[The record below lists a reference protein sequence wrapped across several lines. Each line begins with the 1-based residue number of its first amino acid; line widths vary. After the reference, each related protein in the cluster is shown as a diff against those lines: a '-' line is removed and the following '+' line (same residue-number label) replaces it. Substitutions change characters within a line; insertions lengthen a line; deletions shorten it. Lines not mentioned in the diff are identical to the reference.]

1 MPSSSALFMS
11 EKIKM
16 ERFCAYEDRCVFQLR
31 KKLLTSLLPEEEKEL
46 LISDLIKNRFLDDFR
61 FACSYVSGK
70 SRIKKW
76 GTHKIYRGLKS
87 YQINADLISLAMKE
101 IVLDDYLSTLK
112 ELIERKK
119 ILLSAIQDPYKK
131 KVKIIR
137 YLTGKGY
144 SLTDI
149 YRSGIE
155 ED

>member
-1 MPSSSALFMS
+1 MS

-101 IVLDDYLSTLK
+101 IVLDDYLDTLK

-144 SLTDI
+144 SLADI

>member
-1 MPSSSALFMS
+1 MPSHSALFLS
-11 EKIKM
+11 EKNKL
-16 ERFCAYEDRCVFQLR
+16 ERFCAYEDRCVFQIR
-31 KKLLTSLLPEEEKEL
+31 KKLLTSLLPEAEKEM
-46 LISDLIKNRFLDDFR
+46 LITTLINDRFLDDFR

-76 GTHKIYRGLKS
+76 GAHKIYRGLKS
-87 YQINADLISLAMKE
+87 YQIKPDQISLAMKE
-101 IVLDDYLSTLK
+101 IALDDYMNTLK

-119 ILLSAIQDPYKK
+119 VLLSDTQDPYKK